1 MRDEDLDRCPRC
13 KEDMWKGQTV
23 CRSCQHEEELEEW
36 PGGDGNPF
44 TDEIECDIC
53 GFKSTDPD
61 GAHYCCEDNSD
72 D

>member
-13 KEDMWKGQTV
+13 KEDMWKGQAV
-23 CRSCQHEEELEEW
+23 CRSCQREEELEEW
-36 PGGDGNPF
+36 PGGDGNPSPE
-44 TDEIECDIC
+44 EIECDIC
-53 GFKSTDPD
+53 GFKSTDSD